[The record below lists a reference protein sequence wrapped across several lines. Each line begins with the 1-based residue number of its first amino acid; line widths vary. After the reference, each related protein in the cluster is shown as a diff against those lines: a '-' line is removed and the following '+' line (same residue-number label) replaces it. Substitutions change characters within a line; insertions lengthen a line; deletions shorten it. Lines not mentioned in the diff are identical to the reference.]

1 LLSATGSSW
10 EPVAEAVNYH
20 PPGQVALEF
29 HRSKAF
35 VRGLKGPVGSGK
47 SSSAVMELFT
57 RGIEQK
63 PDSQG
68 IRRVRWL
75 VIRNTYGEL
84 KSTTIKTVQDWLP
97 LMSFKWDAPIVGY
110 LDFKDQHGV
119 RCIQEWLFISVDRP
133 EDTGKLR
140 SLEVTG
146 VWLNEA
152 SEIATE
158 ILQMATQRVGRY
170 PSKKQG
176 GPTWSG
182 VIWDSNPPN
191 TDHWIY
197 RLHEV
202 EKPEGYEIFHQPP
215 GLLDRGN
222 GIYEVNEGAENLKN
236 LPTGGSYYLRQIAG
250 KRKEWIDV
258 FLRGQ
263 YGVLVD
269 GKPVYP
275 DYHDEIHCKPTLPL
289 KNVPIIVGLDYGRS
303 PAAVFVQLTPRGQLR
318 VVDELY
324 GENMGIGVFADDILK
339 PHIAQHYREFSLIPI
354 GDPAGIA
361 KESDERSAFD
371 VLAAHGIVAA
381 PAYTNALTGRLEA
394 VKKYLTKLIDGQPG
408 LVIDP
413 KCDRLRN
420 GFMGMYHYKRVQVGF
435 DRVKETPE
443 KDLYSHVHDSL
454 QYACLHAD
462 ISSVNDEGF
471 KKPLKYPSLGI
482 A

>member
-1 LLSATGSSW
+1 
-10 EPVAEAVNYH
+10 VAEAVNYH
-20 PPGQVALEF
+20 PPGAVALEF

-47 SSSAVMELFT
+47 SSSAVMEFFT
-57 RGIEQK
+57 RSYEQK
-63 PDSQG
+63 PDRQG
-68 IRRVRWL
+68 IRRTRFL
-75 VIRNTYGEL
+75 CIRNTYGEL

-97 LMSFKWDAPIVGY
+97 MMSFKWDAPIVGY
-110 LDFKDQHGV
+110 LDFK
-119 RCIQEWLFISVDRP
+119 IQDGTRVISEWLFISVDRP

-146 VWLNEA
+146 AWLNEA
-152 SEIATE
+152 SEIAAE
-158 ILQMATQRVGRY
+158 ILHMATQRVGRY

-197 RLHEV
+197 RLHEK
-202 EKPEGYEIFHQPP
+202 EQPESFEIFHQPP
-215 GLLDRGN
+215 GLIDLGN
-222 GIYEVNEGAENLKN
+222 GVYEVNEGAENLQN
-236 LPTGGSYYLRQIAG
+236 LPTGGEYYLRQVAG

-263 YGVLVD
+263 YGVIVD

-275 DYHDEIHCKPTLPL
+275 DYHDDIHCKLTPPL
-289 KNVPIIVGLDYGRS
+289 KNIPIIVGLDYGRN

-318 VVDELY
+318 ILDELW

-339 PHIAQHYREFSLIPI
+339 PHIAQHYRDYSLIPI

-381 PAYTNALTGRLEA
+381 PAHTNALTGRLEA

-408 LVIDP
+408 LVLDP

-420 GFMGMYHYKRVQVGF
+420 GFIGMYHYKRVQVSGE
-435 DRVKETPE
+435 RVKETPE
-443 KDLYSHVHDSL
+443 KDMYSHVHDSL
-454 QYACLHAD
+454 QYAALFAD
-462 ISSVNDEGF
+462 LSSVNDASF
-471 KKPLKYPSLGI
+471 KKPIKYPSLGL